1 MTRDHDSLFDLV
13 RSATGIG
20 ISEKTGLQAV
30 TGGDI
35 HASYR
40 LETDRGPLFLKLNDA
55 RSLPMFAAEAD
66 GLAAIRQTETIR
78 VPEVIAYAG
87 DDRLSFLLLEWLDMS
102 SGGSRE
108 DRDLGRSLARLHRCQ
123 GKVHGWPA
131 DNFIGSTPQINTA
144 NDDWTDFYRQCRLR
158 PQLEMAAASGFAG
171 PLQELGD
178 RLCDRLDHL
187 LDSHR
192 PPPSLL
198 HGDLWGGNQAVLADR
213 RPVIFDPA
221 VYHGD
226 RETDLAMTRLFGG
239 FSEAFYSAYEEEWPL
254 PEGVGPRCRLYQ
266 LYHLLN
272 HLNLFG
278 AAYLERVTAM
288 MRGLLETA

>member
-1 MTRDHDSLFDLV
+1 MTRDHGSLFDLI

-55 RSLPMFAAEAD
+55 RALPMFAAEAD

-78 VPEVIAYAG
+78 VPEVIAFAG
-87 DDRLSFLLLEWLDMS
+87 DDRLSFLLLEWLEMS
-102 SGGSRE
+102 RGGSRE
-108 DRDLGRSLARLHRCQ
+108 DGELGRCLALLHRCQ
-123 GKVHGWPA
+123 GRAHGWSA
-131 DNFIGSTPQINTA
+131 DNFIGSTPQINTS

-158 PQLEMAAASGFAG
+158 PQLAMAAGNGFAG
-171 PLQELGD
+171 SLLDLGD

-198 HGDLWGGNQAVLADR
+198 HGDLWGGNHAALADR

-254 PEGVGPRCRLYQ
+254 PEGVGPRCHLYQ

-278 AAYLERVTAM
+278 ASYLGRVTAM
-288 MRGLLETA
+288 MRSLLNAA

>member
-1 MTRDHDSLFDLV
+1 MAQDHGSLFDLI

-20 ISEKTGLQAV
+20 ISKNTDLHAV

-40 LETDRGPLFLKLNDA
+40 LESDRGPLFLKLNDA

-66 GLAAIRQTETIR
+66 GLAAIRQSEAIR
-78 VPEVIAYAG
+78 VPEVIAFAG
-87 DDRLSFLLLEWLDMS
+87 DDQLSFLLLEWLEMS
-102 SGGSRE
+102 SGGPRE
-108 DRDLGRSLARLHRCQ
+108 DGELGRCLARLHRCQ
-123 GKVHGWPA
+123 GQAHGWPT
-131 DNFIGSTPQINTA
+131 DNFIGSTPQVNTL
-144 NDDWTDFYRQCRLR
+144 NDDWTEFYRQCRLR
-158 PQLEMAAASGFAG
+158 PQLEMAAGNGFAG
-171 PLQELGD
+171 SLQDLGD
-178 RLCDRLDHL
+178 RLCDSLDRLL
-187 LDSHR
+187 ESHQ

-221 VYHGD
+221 VYRGD

-239 FSEAFYSAYEEEWPL
+239 FGESFYSAYEQEWPL
-254 PEGVGPRCRLYQ
+254 PEGAGARCRLYQ

-278 AAYLERVTAM
+278 ASYLDRATVM
-288 MRGLLETA
+288 IRGLLEAA

>member
-1 MTRDHDSLFDLV
+1 MAGEHGSLFDLI
-13 RSATGIG
+13 RSETGID
-20 ISEKTGLQAV
+20 ISESTGLQAV

-35 HASYR
+35 HASFR
-40 LETDRGPLFLKLNDA
+40 LETGRGPLFLKLNDA
-55 RSLPMFAAEAD
+55 QSLPMFAAEAD

-102 SGGSRE
+102 SGGQRE
-108 DRDLGRSLARLHRCQ
+108 DRELGRCLARLHRCQ
-123 GKVHGWPA
+123 GKAHGWLV
-131 DNFIGSTPQINTA
+131 DNFIGSTPQINTP
-144 NDDWTDFYRQCRLR
+144 NDSWTDFYRQCRLR
-158 PQLEMAAASGFAG
+158 PQFEMAARNGFAG
-171 PLQELGD
+171 PLQDLGD
-178 RLCDRLDHL
+178 RLCDGLDRLL
-187 LDSHR
+187 ESHQ

-213 RPVIFDPA
+213 QPVIFDPA

-239 FSEAFYSAYEEEWPL
+239 FSESFYSAYEEEWPL
-254 PEGVGPRCRLYQ
+254 PEGIETRCRLYQ

-278 AAYLERVTAM
+278 GSYLNRVMAIA
-288 MRGLLETA
+288 RSLLEAA

>member
-1 MTRDHDSLFDLV
+1 MTRDHSSFFDLV
-13 RSATGIG
+13 RSETGIS
-20 ISEKTGLQAV
+20 IPENTALTAV

-40 LETDRGPLFLKLNDA
+40 VETSRGPLFLKLNDA

-87 DDRLSFLLLEWLDMS
+87 DDQLSFLLLEWMEMS
-102 SGGSRE
+102 SGGPNE
-108 DRDLGRSLARLHRCQ
+108 DRELGRCLARLHRCQ
-123 GKVHGWPA
+123 GRAHGWPT
-131 DNFIGSTPQINTA
+131 DNFIGSTPQINTP
-144 NDDWTDFYRQCRLR
+144 NEDWTDFYRRCRLR
-158 PQLEMAAASGFAG
+158 PQLEMAVRNGFAN
-171 PLQELGD
+171 PLHDLGD
-178 RLCDRLDHL
+178 RLCDRLGYL
-187 LDSHR
+187 LDSHQ
-192 PPPSLL
+192 PTPSLL

-213 RPVIFDPA
+213 QPVIFDPA

-239 FSEAFYSAYEEEWPL
+239 FSESFYSAYEEEWPL
-254 PEGVGPRCRLYQ
+254 PEGVGTRCRLYQ

-278 AAYLERVTAM
+278 TSYLDRAVTMA
-288 MRGLLETA
+288 RGLLAVS

>member
-1 MTRDHDSLFDLV
+1 MAQDHGSLFDLI

-20 ISEKTGLQAV
+20 ISENTDLHAV

-40 LETDRGPLFLKLNDA
+40 LETGRGPLFLKLNDA

-66 GLAAIRQTETIR
+66 GLEAIRQTETIR

-87 DDRLSFLLLEWLDMS
+87 DDWLSFLLLEWLEMS
-102 SGGSRE
+102 SGGPRE
-108 DRDLGRSLARLHRCQ
+108 DGELGRCLARLHRCQ
-123 GKVHGWPA
+123 GRVHGWPA
-131 DNFIGSTPQINTA
+131 DNFIGSTPQINTPNEA
-144 NDDWTDFYRQCRLR
+144 WTDFYRQCRLR
-158 PQLEMAAASGFAG
+158 PQLEMAAGNGFAG
-171 PLQELGD
+171 PLQDLGD
-178 RLCDRLDHL
+178 RLCDRLDRL
-187 LDSHR
+187 LESHQ

-239 FSEAFYSAYEEEWPL
+239 FGESFYSAYEEEWPL
-254 PEGVGPRCRLYQ
+254 PEGAGTRCRLYQ

-278 AAYLERVTAM
+278 ASYLERVMAIT
-288 MRGLLETA
+288 RSLLEAA